1 MRILADND
9 VYNGNIIDINNDDL
23 SKSQLKPRDEVIEQV
38 RVQVEPLVN
47 NTLKRHSM
55 EADCLYF
62 EQVSLNL
69 IVFKFNL
76 INLFLLVC

>member
-9 VYNGNIIDINNDDL
+9 IYNGNIIDINTEDL
-23 SKSQLKPRDEVIEQV
+23 NKIQPKSRDEVIEQV
-38 RVQVEPLVN
+38 RIQVEPLVN

-62 EQVSLNL
+62 EQVSK
-69 IVFKFNL
+69 IRFY
-76 INLFLLVC
+76 